1 MKTKKTYMNYLSMK
15 LQNLISHIKE
25 MVSVRLSQQSPVY
38 LYAKVKPATNFKQTK
53 NRIIN

>member
-15 LQNLISHIKE
+15 LRNLISYIKE
-25 MVSVRLSQQSPVY
+25 MVSVRLPQQSPIY
-38 LYAKVKPATNFKQTK
+38 LCAKVKPATNFKQTK

>member
-1 MKTKKTYMNYLSMK
+1 MKTKKTCMNYLSMK
-15 LQNLISHIKE
+15 LRNLISHIKE
-25 MVSVRLSQQSPVY
+25 MVSVRLPQQSPIY